1 MKLLFIHQN
10 FPGQFIHLAP
20 ALAKHS
26 GNEVRTL
33 TISNRQIPE
42 GIQTSRYKINRGST
56 KDIHPWLI
64 DLETKTIRGEAAY
77 YAALQ
82 LKHQGYYPDIIFA
95 HPGWGESLFL
105 KDVWPAAKLLVYC
118 EYYYHVNDGD
128 VGFDPEFNNQEP
140 GMAARLRMKNANHDL
155 HLLNATRGLSPTLYQ
170 KSTFP
175 EFFQPKIDVIH
186 DGIDTQFAA
195 PNINA
200 ALDIAGLRISKSDE
214 VITFVNRNLEPLRGY
229 HIFMRSLA
237 KILQDRPNAKIIIVG
252 GDEVSY
258 GAKPPTGT
266 SWKNLF
272 FTEVK
277 NKIDLNR
284 VHFAGKVNYKDFI
297 TLLQI
302 SSVHVYLTYPFV
314 LSWSLLEAM
323 SCGCAIVASD
333 TVPVKEVISN
343 DETGMLINF
352 FDTEKLAATVIQLLE
367 NPQERKRIGE
377 NARNFIIDNYDL
389 RNVCLPKQ
397 IHWINSL

>member
-118 EYYYHVNDGD
+118 EYYYNANDGD

-258 GAKPPTGT
+258 GAKSPTGT

-333 TVPVKEVISN
+333 TAPVKEVISN

-352 FDTEKLAATVIQLLE
+352 FDAEKLAATVIQLLE